1 MHELDKILERNT
13 SSNLVRL
20 EKMSF
25 PKLVDR
31 IQHRLLGQ
39 AHLSRPGIERTGA
52 ALVYDTGQGEPELSR

>member
-1 MHELDKILERNT
+1 MHKLDKILERNT
-13 SSNLVRL
+13 SNPVRL
-20 EKMSF
+20 QEVSF
-25 PKLVDR
+25 PKLADR